1 MGTPRV
7 SLFEPVPKSCCC
19 GFYWPNPGR
28 PQEAVLQVAAP
39 RPGAGTCPPPPLA
52 SPPRDPPRARGL
64 VPAPSCS
71 CRARGGPGRGCWAP
85 GADGAPQLSARARRA
100 QAHWQ
105 TGAVQRARGATAR
118 RGLRP
123 SAQHLRSHDVIVYAY
138 VSASPMRLH
147 QRHACV
153 KVNVC
158 VIVSVS
164 ASACVIC
171 VSVYVYVSVASVSI
185 CCCVCVNVHTTPV
198 SPSPPSLHLCLC
210 PLAVGTCVYIRLSLR
225 TSLRPSQSQRRR
237 RCRVAFHVHV

>member
-28 PQEAVLQVAAP
+28 PHEAVLQVAAP

-64 VPAPSCS
+64 VPRPSCS

-85 GADGAPQLSARARRA
+85 GADGAPQLGARARRA
-100 QAHWQ
+100 QARWQ
-105 TGAVQRARGATAR
+105 TGAVQRARGATAC

-123 SAQHLRSHDVIVYAY
+123 SAQRLRSHDVIVYAY

-147 QRHACV
+147 QRHACI

-171 VSVYVYVSVASVSI
+171 VSVYVYVSVASVSPSAAASASTSTPRLCRRPRRPCI
-185 CCCVCVNVHTTPV
+185 CACVP
-198 SPSPPSLHLCLC
+198 
-210 PLAVGTCVYIRLSLR
+210 
-225 TSLRPSQSQRRR
+225 
-237 RCRVAFHVHV
+237 